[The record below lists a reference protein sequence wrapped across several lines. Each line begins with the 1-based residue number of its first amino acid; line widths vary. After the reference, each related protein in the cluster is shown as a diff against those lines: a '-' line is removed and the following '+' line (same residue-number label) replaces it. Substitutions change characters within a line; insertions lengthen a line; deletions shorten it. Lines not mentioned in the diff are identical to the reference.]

1 MPETTAAPLVPT
13 RSAAKVVVVVLFAA
27 VFALRWLT
35 DDVADA
41 TSLLY
46 VLPIALSAAVFGRR
60 AGVGAALVA
69 NGLLTVWIVAT
80 AADNTVLG
88 WITRSTTML
97 VLGDLL
103 GVTVDRLRTSER
115 RLSEAAALARLC
127 WWEWDARADRL
138 RTSCDDPLDDVAS
151 DTLVTAARSA
161 LVTAVEDDVPVE
173 GSDGRRRWLHVR
185 AERVGVERVRGTAQD
200 VTERREAGD
209 VRRELAVA
217 VARHRDAIEIND
229 SVVQALAAAKW
240 ALEVGNVERG
250 LDAVS
255 DAFGTAQQLVADL
268 LGDSVQPSGDLLRS
282 EPRLPSA

>member
-1 MPETTAAPLVPT
+1 
-13 RSAAKVVVVVLFAA
+13 
-27 VFALRWLT
+27 
-35 DDVADA
+35 
-41 TSLLY
+41 
-46 VLPIALSAAVFGRR
+46 
-60 AGVGAALVA
+60 
-69 NGLLTVWIVAT
+69 
-80 AADNTVLG
+80 
-88 WITRSTTML
+88 ML

-127 WWEWDARADRL
+127 WWEWDGASDRL
-138 RTSCDDPLDDVAS
+138 RTSCDVPLDDAAT
-151 DTLVTAARSA
+151 DTLIAAARGA
-161 LVTAVEDDVPVE
+161 LVAAVEDDVPVE
-173 GSDGRRRWLHVR
+173 GSDGRRCWLHVR
-185 AERVGVERVRGTAQD
+185 AERVGVDRVRGTVQD

-255 DAFGTAQQLVADL
+255 EAIGTAQQLVADL
-268 LGDSVQPSGDLLRS
+268 LGDSVQPPDDLLRS
-282 EPRLPSA
+282 DPRLPSA

>member
-1 MPETTAAPLVPT
+1 V
-13 RSAAKVVVVVLFAA
+13 
-27 VFALRWLT
+27 
-35 DDVADA
+35 
-41 TSLLY
+41 
-46 VLPIALSAAVFGRR
+46 
-60 AGVGAALVA
+60 
-69 NGLLTVWIVAT
+69 
-80 AADNTVLG
+80 
-88 WITRSTTML
+88 
-97 VLGDLL
+97 
-103 GVTVDRLRTSER
+103 
-115 RLSEAAALARLC
+115 
-127 WWEWDARADRL
+127 
-138 RTSCDDPLDDVAS
+138 
-151 DTLVTAARSA
+151 
-161 LVTAVEDDVPVE
+161 
-173 GSDGRRRWLHVR
+173 
-185 AERVGVERVRGTAQD
+185 QD

>member
-1 MPETTAAPLVPT
+1 M
-13 RSAAKVVVVVLFAA
+13 VVLFAA

-35 DDVADA
+35 NDVADA

-60 AGVGAALVA
+60 AGVGAAIVA
-69 NGLLTVWIVAT
+69 IGLLTVWIVAT
-80 AADNTVLG
+80 DADITLLG

-103 GVTVDRLRTSER
+103 GVTVDRLRASER

-127 WWEWDARADRL
+127 WWEWDSGSDRL
-138 RTSCDDPLDDVAS
+138 RTSCDEPLDDAAS
-151 DTLVTAARSA
+151 DTLVAAARGA
-161 LVTAVEDDVPVE
+161 LVTRVEDDVFVE

-185 AERVGVERVRGTAQD
+185 ASRVGVDRVRGSVQD

-268 LGDSVQPSGDLLRS
+268 LGDSVQPSSDLLRS

>member
-1 MPETTAAPLVPT
+1 M
-13 RSAAKVVVVVLFAA
+13 VVLFAA

-60 AGVGAALVA
+60 AGVSAAVVA
-69 NGLLTVWIVAT
+69 IGLLSVWIVASG
-80 AADNTVLG
+80 ADIPLLG

-103 GVTVDRLRTSER
+103 GVTVDRLRASER
-115 RLSEAAALARLC
+115 RLSQATALARLC
-127 WWEWDARADRL
+127 WWEWDGGSGRL
-138 RTSCDDPLDDVAS
+138 RTSCDDPLDDAAR
-151 DTLVTAARSA
+151 DTLVSAARGA
-161 LVTAVEDDVPVE
+161 LVSPIEDDVPVPTP
-173 GSDGRRRWLHVR
+173 DGRRRWLHVR
-185 AERVGVERVRGTAQD
+185 AERVGVDRVRGAVQD
-200 VTERREAGD
+200 VTDRREAGE

-240 ALEVGNVERG
+240 ALEVGDVERG
-250 LDAVS
+250 LAAVADAL
-255 DAFGTAQQLVADL
+255 GTAQQLVADL
-268 LGDSVQPSGDLLRS
+268 LGDSVQPPSELLRS
-282 EPRLPSA
+282 QPRLPSV

>member
-13 RSAAKVVVVVLFAA
+13 RSAAKAVVVVLFAA

-60 AGVGAALVA
+60 AGVSAAVVA
-69 NGLLTVWIVAT
+69 IGLLTAWIVASG
-80 AADNTVLG
+80 ADITLLG
-88 WITRSTTML
+88 WVTRSTTML

-103 GVTVDRLRTSER
+103 GVTVNRLRASER
-115 RLSEAAALARLC
+115 RLSEATVLARLC
-127 WWEWDARADRL
+127 WWEWDAASDALRA
-138 RTSCDDPLDDVAS
+138 SCDDPLDDAAR
-151 DTLVTAARSA
+151 DTLVSAARGA
-161 LVTAVEDDVPVE
+161 LVTPIEDDVPVPTT
-173 GSDGRRRWLHVR
+173 DGRRRWLHVR
-185 AERVGVERVRGTAQD
+185 AERVGVDRVRGTAQD
-200 VTERREAGD
+200 VTDRREAGE

-255 DAFGTAQQLVADL
+255 DALGTAQQLVADL
-268 LGDSVQPSGDLLRS
+268 LGDSVQPPSELLRS
-282 EPRLPSA
+282 QPRLPSA

>member
-69 NGLLTVWIVAT
+69 IGLLTVWIVAT
-80 AADNTVLG
+80 AADITVLG

-161 LVTAVEDDVPVE
+161 LVTPVEDDVPVE
-173 GSDGRRRWLHVR
+173 ESDGRRRWLHVR
-185 AERVGVERVRGTAQD
+185 AERVGVERVRGTVQD

>member
-1 MPETTAAPLVPT
+1 MPETTLAPLVPS
-13 RSAAKVVVVVLFAA
+13 RRAAKVVVVVLFAA

-60 AGVGAALVA
+60 AGVAAAVVA
-69 NGLLTVWIVAT
+69 IGLLTVWIAAT
-80 AADNTVLG
+80 SADITLLG

-127 WWEWDARADRL
+127 WWEWDGASDRL
-138 RTSCDDPLDDVAS
+138 RTSCDVPLDEAAT
-151 DTLVTAARSA
+151 DTLVAAARGA

-173 GSDGRRRWLHVR
+173 ASDGRRCWLHVR
-185 AERVGVERVRGTAQD
+185 AERVGVDHVRGTVQD
-200 VTERREAGD
+200 VTERREAGE

-229 SVVQALAAAKW
+229 SVVQALTAAKW

-255 DAFGTAQQLVADL
+255 DAIGTAQQLVADL
-268 LGDSVQPSGDLLRS
+268 LGDSVQPSDDRLRS
-282 EPRLPSA
+282 DPRLPSV

>member
-13 RSAAKVVVVVLFAA
+13 RNAAKAVVVVLFAA

-60 AGVGAALVA
+60 AGVGAAVVA
-69 NGLLTVWIVAT
+69 IALLTVWVA
-80 AADNTVLG
+80 ASGADITLLG

-97 VLGDLL
+97 VLGGLL
-103 GVTVDRLRTSER
+103 GVTVDRLRASER
-115 RLSEAAALARLC
+115 RLSEAAAAARLS
-127 WWEWDARADRL
+127 WWDWDGARL
-138 RTSCDDPLDDVAS
+138 RTSSAGPLDHAS
-151 DTLVTAARSA
+151 RDTLITAARAA
-161 LVTAVEDDVPVE
+161 LVTPVEDDVPVV
-173 GSDGRRRWLHVR
+173 GADGRRRWLHVR
-185 AERVGVERVRGTAQD
+185 ASRAGVARVRGTVQD
-200 VTERREAGD
+200 VTEGREAGD
-209 VRRELAVA
+209 IRRDLGVA

-240 ALEVGNVERG
+240 ALEVGNVQRG

-255 DAFGTAQQLVADL
+255 DALATAQKLVADL
-268 LGDSVQPSGDLLRS
+268 LGDDVQPPAGRLRS
-282 EPRLPSA
+282 APRLPSA